1 MNPPMV
7 GVQAA
12 RTPDSGARAAPVPTG
27 ILALLDGFGAVAL
40 LTRDAVRAALG
51 RPPEWHTV
59 VVQLEQVGWRSLSIV
74 NLTAFFTGMVL
85 ALQLGTY
92 MARFGAKMFVSRI
105 VGMALVRELG
115 PVLTALM
122 IGGRV
127 GAGITAELG
136 TMAVTDQIDA
146 IRALGASPIRNL
158 VVPRLIAVLVML
170 PVLTIIGDLVG
181 ILGGLLLSVTE
192 LNVSGEFYVNSLVQ
206 VLYLRDV
213 FSGIGKSFF
222 FAYFIG
228 IIACLNG
235 LHVTGGADGVGRAT
249 TRTVVAASITV
260 LISDFFLTKLF
271 LLS

>member
-1 MNPPMV
+1 MNARMT
-7 GVQAA
+7 GAEAA
-12 RTPDSGARAAPVPTG
+12 RTPDSGGRAALVPTG
-27 ILALLDGFGAVAL
+27 VITLLDGFGAVAL
-40 LTRDAVRAALG
+40 LTRDAVQVVLR
-51 RPPEWHTV
+51 RPPEWRV
-59 VVQLEQVGWRSLSIV
+59 VAEQLEQIGWRSLSIV

-105 VGMALVRELG
+105 VGMSLVRELG

-146 IRALGASPIRNL
+146 VRALGASPIRNL
-158 VVPRLIAVLVML
+158 VVPRLIAILIML
-170 PVLTIIGDLVG
+170 PVLTVIGNLIG
-181 ILGGLLLSVTE
+181 ILGGLVLSVTE
-192 LNVSGEFYVNSLVQ
+192 LNVSAEFYLNSLTQ

-213 FSGIGKSFF
+213 FSGIGKSVF

-228 IIACLNG
+228 IIACHNG

-260 LISDFFLTKLF
+260 LVSDFFLTKLF

>member
-1 MNPPMV
+1 
-7 GVQAA
+7 
-12 RTPDSGARAAPVPTG
+12 
-27 ILALLDGFGAVAL
+27 
-40 LTRDAVRAALG
+40 
-51 RPPEWHTV
+51 
-59 VVQLEQVGWRSLSIV
+59 
-74 NLTAFFTGMVL
+74 
-85 ALQLGTY
+85 
-92 MARFGAKMFVSRI
+92 
-105 VGMALVRELG
+105 
-115 PVLTALM
+115 
-122 IGGRV
+122 
-127 GAGITAELG
+127 
-136 TMAVTDQIDA
+136 
-146 IRALGASPIRNL
+146 
-158 VVPRLIAVLVML
+158 
-170 PVLTIIGDLVG
+170 
-181 ILGGLLLSVTE
+181 GGLLLSVTE

>member
-1 MNPPMV
+1 MNPPMT
-7 GVQAA
+7 GAEAA
-12 RTPDSGARAAPVPTG
+12 RTPDSGVRAAPLPTG
-27 ILALLDGFGAVAL
+27 VVALLDGLGAVAL
-40 LTRDAVRAALG
+40 LTRDAVHAAL
-51 RPPEWHTV
+51 RRAPEWRT
-59 VVQLEQVGWRSLSIV
+59 
-74 NLTAFFTGMVL
+74 
-85 ALQLGTY
+85 
-92 MARFGAKMFVSRI
+92 
-105 VGMALVRELG
+105 
-115 PVLTALM
+115 
-122 IGGRV
+122 
-127 GAGITAELG
+127 
-136 TMAVTDQIDA
+136 
-146 IRALGASPIRNL
+146 
-158 VVPRLIAVLVML
+158 
-170 PVLTIIGDLVG
+170 IGDLVG